1 MRSTR
6 HCAAR
11 SATATRTWPTSSSPT
26 TRSASSTSTTG
37 RGPSPASSWTRRM
50 ESANGAR
57 SASRRTSSRR
67 RGRPSSTRSSTPS
80 SPATRAH
87 CRVNEPIPLARPE
100 LGEREEELLLEVVRS
115 GSLSLGPKLDQ
126 FENDFADWLGDG
138 YAVAVSS
145 GTAALHLGV
154 RALGWG
160 DGAEVITSPLTFVA
174 STNVLL
180 YEGAT
185 PVFCDIDPVT
195 LTLDSEAA
203 GAAVGEGTA
212 GILPVHI
219 FGYPAD
225 LSTLETIASERGLG
239 MLEDACQALGAV
251 DGMGRKVGM
260 AGNITTFAF
269 YANKQMTTGEGGIL
283 VTPDAEIAE
292 RVRSERNQ
300 GRAADMSQVE
310 HDRLGFNYR
319 LTDLQAA
326 LGIAQV
332 ERLDEMLNA
341 REDVAALYRERLT
354 QLGAEPAGEEDA
366 DDVVLPCENRGD
378 ERRGWFVFC
387 LQLPVGPDRDAVIS
401 KLAEQGIA
409 SKAYLPFIHLLPPYR
424 ERFGF
429 GGGEFPVAERVAER
443 SLALPFFTSMSEG
456 QVDRVCTALAEALGI
471 RP

>member
-1 MRSTR
+1 M
-6 HCAAR
+6 
-11 SATATRTWPTSSSPT
+11 
-26 TRSASSTSTTG
+26 
-37 RGPSPASSWTRRM
+37 
-50 ESANGAR
+50 
-57 SASRRTSSRR
+57 
-67 RGRPSSTRSSTPS
+67 
-80 SPATRAH
+80 
-87 CRVNEPIPLARPE
+87 
-100 LGEREEELLLEVVRS
+100 LLEVVRS
-115 GSLSLGPKLDQ
+115 GSLSLGPKLEQ
-126 FENDFADWLGDG
+126 FEHDFASWLDDG

-154 RALGWG
+154 RAMRWG
-160 DGAEVITSPLTFVA
+160 DGDEVITSPLSFVA
-174 STNVLL
+174 SSNCLL

-185 PVFCDIDPVT
+185 PVFCDVDPVT
-195 LTLDSEAA
+195 LTLDPAEA
-203 GAAVGEGTA
+203 GAAVGERTA

-225 LSTLETIASERGLG
+225 LPALAELAFQHDLGL
-239 MLEDACQALGAV
+239 MEDACQALGAV
-251 DGMGRKVGM
+251 DRIGRRIGT
-260 AGNITTFAF
+260 AGNIATFAF

-283 VTPDAEIAE
+283 ASPDDEVAE

-300 GRAADMSQVE
+300 GRAPDMSQVE

-319 LTDLQAA
+319 LSDLQAA
-326 LGIAQV
+326 IGIAQL

-341 REDVAALYRERLT
+341 RENVAALYRERLT

-409 SKAYLPFIHLLPPYR
+409 SKAYLPCIHLLPPYR